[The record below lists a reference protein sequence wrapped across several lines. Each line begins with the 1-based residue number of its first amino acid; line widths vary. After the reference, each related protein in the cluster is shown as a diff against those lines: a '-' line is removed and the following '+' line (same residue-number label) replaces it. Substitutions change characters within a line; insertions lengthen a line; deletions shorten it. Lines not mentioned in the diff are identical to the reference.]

1 MTAEKKGIGFG
12 GCLHGTDA
20 EIPSPLPSP
29 HHAFCRNPSCFGAG
43 LNAGLLGRVVFQL
56 WLVWDLCNFGRR
68 SVRSCFEFFFFLVV
82 VVCVWWVVLGS

>member
-1 MTAEKKGIGFG
+1 MRAEKKGIGFG

-43 LNAGLLGRVVFQL
+43 LNAGLLGRVVL
-56 WLVWDLCNFGRR
+56 
-68 SVRSCFEFFFFLVV
+68 
-82 VVCVWWVVLGS
+82 